1 MANQISPMAYVHPD
15 AKLGDNNIIGPF
27 CYIDADVVIGD
38 NNVMQ
43 NSVTLN
49 QGTRMG
55 SNNEI
60 FPGASISTKPQDLKF
75 KGEITTCEI
84 GDNNSIRENVT
95 ISRGT
100 FSKGKTVV
108 GSNNLLMENMHIAH
122 DCVIGNYCIIGNS
135 TKFAGEVVVDDC
147 AIISAE
153 CLFHQ
158 FCHVGGYVM
167 IQGGTRTSQDIPPYV
182 IAGKEPVRFAGLN
195 LVGLRRRGFANETIV
210 AIREAYNTIYSKGII
225 KEGIEEVKL
234 TMEMTPEIQYVLDF
248 IENAQRG
255 IIR

>member
-1 MANQISPMAYVHPD
+1 MAYVHPD

-38 NNVMQ
+38 NNRMQ

-60 FPGASISTKPQDLKF
+60 FPGASISTKPQDLKYR
-75 KGEITTCEI
+75 GEVTTCEI

-100 FSKGKTVV
+100 ASKGTTKV
-108 GSNNLLMENMHIAH
+108 GSNNLLMENMHIGH
-122 DCVIGNYCIIGNS
+122 DCIIGNYCIIGNS

-147 AIISAE
+147 AIISAS

-158 FCHVGGYVM
+158 FTHIGGYVM
-167 IQGGTRTSQDIPPYV
+167 IQGGSRTSQDIPPYV
-182 IAGKEPVRFAGLN
+182 IAGKEPIRFAGLN
-195 LVGLRRRGFANETIV
+195 LVGLRRRGFSNETIT
-210 AIREAYNTIYSKGII
+210 AIRDAYNKIYAKGII
-225 KEGIEEVKL
+225 KEGIQDVKD
-234 TMEMTPEIQYVLDF
+234 TMEITKEIQYVIDF

-255 IIR
+255 ILR